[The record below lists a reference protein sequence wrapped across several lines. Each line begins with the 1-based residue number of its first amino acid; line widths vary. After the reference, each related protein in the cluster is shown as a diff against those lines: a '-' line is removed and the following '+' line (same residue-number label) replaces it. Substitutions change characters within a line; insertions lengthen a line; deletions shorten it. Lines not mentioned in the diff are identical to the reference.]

1 MDAGV
6 EIHPGVLLERL
17 MKKLLGFYLFVMTL
31 LSLGSTTAVFAQ
43 TTEIPPPAGTP
54 VTMTVF
60 YRVPPGKRLEWLA
73 LYRKYH
79 YPVMQEFV
87 KRGILKSVTI
97 YQRRFRAE
105 SPAWD
110 YEVILI
116 WRDWNALEE
125 GHLKEPGII
134 REMYP
139 DSSEYG
145 KADQHRFE
153 LQTDVW
159 IDILEEV
166 AGK

>member
-1 MDAGV
+1 M
-6 EIHPGVLLERL
+6 R
-17 MKKLLGFYLFVMTL
+17 KLLCITVLFLSL
-31 LSLGSTTAVFAQ
+31 LSLGGATDLLAQ
-43 TTEIPPPAGTP
+43 TTELPPPAGTP
-54 VTMTVF
+54 VTMAV
-60 YRVPPGKRLEWLA
+60 YYKVPPGKRLEWLT

-87 KRGILKSVTI
+87 KRGILRSVKI

-105 SPAWD
+105 TPAWD

-116 WRDWNALEE
+116 WRDWSALEE

-139 DSSEYG
+139 DMSEYE

-166 AGK
+166 AGN